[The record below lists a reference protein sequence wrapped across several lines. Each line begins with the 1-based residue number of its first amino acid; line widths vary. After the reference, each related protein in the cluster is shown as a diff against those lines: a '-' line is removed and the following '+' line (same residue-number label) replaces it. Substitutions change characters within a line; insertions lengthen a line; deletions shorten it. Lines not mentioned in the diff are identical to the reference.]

1 MVRLPIIFNPPMLS
15 PPLLRLLPQHNIFE
29 GIIFFSRK
37 WYKRIISFTMC
48 IEPNVKST
56 LLDLPRFILLW
67 VILPRVILPRSI
79 LPRGPARELFS
90 AAVRRFCGDQGSHL
104 AFTLFGITGIN

>member
-1 MVRLPIIFNPPMLS
+1 MCRES
-15 PPLLRLLPQHNIFE
+15 NI
-29 GIIFFSRK
+29 
-37 WYKRIISFTMC
+37 
-48 IEPNVKST
+48 KST
-56 LLDLPRFILLW
+56 LLDLPR
-67 VILPRVILPRSI
+67 VILPRSIIPRSIMPRSILPRSILPRGI